1 VKNIIFSATILSAL
15 GLAAVAVSPSRAAD
29 SKPVTVQLTPI
40 QAAMGEF
47 NVLHVAKAKQLFA
60 SLAKD
65 EKQKKAAN
73 YYLGRIAMME
83 VQYPAAREYFDAS
96 IAIEPN
102 NADEYYWLSMACGA
116 MFQLPSGSGSMEL
129 GLCYMTNLN
138 EASELD
144 PNHLPALLALHQFN
158 RTGQAVVGAS
168 QEKADELLARIDKL
182 SKPTADVARLL
193 TLNNRK
199 EVDKAVALSLAMIT
213 AHPNSERALVEAG
226 KTLSL
231 NKRYSEAL
239 TAFEKVTAVK
249 LTADNYSFIQNAY
262 FEIGQISWRTKA
274 DLDRGIAALSKAVDP
289 QVFPVNGYTNWSY
302 WRLALLHQLKGDA
315 VQYKKYV
322 ALLDSTGVE
331 KGALLIG
338 DIERLSAAKR

>member
-1 VKNIIFSATILSAL
+1 VKRINCSAAILASVM
-15 GLAAVAVSPSRAAD
+15 LAATASLSSSHAAD
-29 SKPVTVQLTPI
+29 IKPAAQSTPLQTAI
-40 QAAMGEF
+40 SEF
-47 NVLHVAKAKQLFA
+47 DALHLAKAKPLFVA
-60 SLAKD
+60 LSKD
-65 EKQKKAAN
+65 EKQKKQAN
-73 YYLGRIAMME
+73 YYLGRIAMIE
-83 VQYPAAREYFDAS
+83 VRYPAAREYFEAG
-96 IAIEPN
+96 IEIEPN

-138 EASELD
+138 EAAELN
-144 PNHLPALLALHQFN
+144 PNHVPALLALHQFN
-158 RTGQAVVGAS
+158 RTGPILGGAS
-168 QEKADELLARIDKL
+168 QTTADELLTKLDKL
-182 SKPTADVARLL
+182 SKPAGDVARLL
-193 TLNNRK
+193 TLTSKK
-199 EVDKAVALSLAMIT
+199 ETDKAVALSLAMIT

-231 NKRYSEAL
+231 NKRYAEAL
-239 TAFEKVTAVK
+239 AAFEKVTAIK
-249 LTADNYSFIQNAY
+249 LTAENYSFVQNAY

-274 DLDRGIAALSKAVDP
+274 DLDRGIAALNKAADA

-302 WRLALLHQLKGDA
+302 WRLALLYQLKGDA

-322 ALLDSTGVE
+322 ALLESTGVE